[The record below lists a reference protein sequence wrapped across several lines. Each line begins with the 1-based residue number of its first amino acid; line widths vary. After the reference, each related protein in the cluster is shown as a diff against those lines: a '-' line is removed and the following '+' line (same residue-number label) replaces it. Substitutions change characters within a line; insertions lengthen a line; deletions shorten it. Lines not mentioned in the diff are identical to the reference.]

1 MKQYLEAGKI
11 INTHGIRG
19 EVKVDSWCDSPE
31 ALAEFETVYIDH
43 KATTVQS
50 ARVHKNFVL
59 MKLAGVETVEDAMLL
74 KNKLIFI
81 DRDDADLPEDTFFIQ
96 DVIGFDVFDRR
107 QNKVIGKF
115 REALF
120 LPAGDI
126 YRVEGEKGDI
136 LIPARPEFL
145 KGTDMDN
152 RVLTVE
158 TIPGMGDDAE

>member
-1 MKQYLEAGKI
+1 M
-11 INTHGIRG
+11 
-19 EVKVDSWCDSPE
+19 
-31 ALAEFETVYIDH
+31 
-43 KATTVQS
+43 
-50 ARVHKNFVL
+50 
-59 MKLAGVETVEDAMLL
+59 
-74 KNKLIFI
+74 
-81 DRDDADLPEDTFFIQ
+81 
-96 DVIGFDVFDRR
+96 FDRR

-145 KGTDMDN
+145 KGTDMDA

-158 TIPGMGDDAE
+158 TIPGMGDDEE